1 MEEKAIRVLVA
12 NRPRLMRE
20 LVLATFADQ
29 PDIEL
34 VGEVVEDSQIP
45 TTVEHTL
52 PDLLVVALDDPSRRP
67 TICDAL
73 LRRHLQMRI
82 IAVAPDA
89 NLSVYYWTTFDV
101 LGSRIDIHASSFEAS
116 EESILETVRRGTK
129 QEEGTK
135 Q

>member
-1 MEEKAIRVLVA
+1 MEGKAIRVLVA

-34 VGEVVEDSQIP
+34 VGEVVDDSQIP
-45 TTVEHTL
+45 TTVEQTL

-73 LRRHLQMRI
+73 LRRYPQMRI

-101 LGSRIDIHASSFEAS
+101 PALNLDIHTLSFEAS
-116 EESILETVRRGTK
+116 EESILETARRGIH
-129 QEEGTK
+129 QQEGTK
-135 Q
+135 K